1 MQAQMAE
8 NLERKQKGEQFKIL
22 DPAVLPE
29 KPIKPDRNKILLIGG
44 LLGIVLG
51 IGLTWF
57 RESLDQSF
65 RTVSDLE
72 DYLGIPV
79 VATIPNLK
87 EEKKAA

>member
-1 MQAQMAE
+1 M
-8 NLERKQKGEQFKIL
+8 
-22 DPAVLPE
+22 
-29 KPIKPDRNKILLIGG
+29 LIGG

-51 IGLTWF
+51 LGLTWF

-65 RTVSDLE
+65 RTVSEVE

-79 VATIPNLK
+79 LATIPNLK